1 VSALAAEPLPPAPG
15 WAELARTPR
24 ALFLDIDGTLVE
36 FETHPDLVRATDG
49 LIVLLRGVGEALGGA
64 LALLSGRSLED
75 IDRVFHPWQ
84 PHAAG
89 VHGAEVRGP
98 AGVRRH
104 RPQPAQLAELRA
116 GTYGIAERIPGVWV
130 EDKGMSFALHH
141 RSAPGAADAL
151 ARAAQQLAA
160 DSDGAFEVQPGV
172 LVQELRPANFNKGL
186 ALDELLAQPPFAGR
200 SPIVVGDDRTDE
212 FAFAAALAAGGLAIL
227 VGDRT
232 ETAARL
238 RLPDP
243 AAVRS
248 WLAEL
253 IEEVRA

>member
-1 VSALAAEPLPPAPG
+1 MSPLTAPAVPPAPG
-15 WAELARTPR
+15 WAELARVQR

-36 FETHPDLVRATDG
+36 FESHPDLVRATDG
-49 LIVLLRGVGEALGGA
+49 LIVLLRGVAEALGGA
-64 LALLSGRSLED
+64 LALLSGRSLDD
-75 IDRVFHPWQ
+75 IDRVFHPWH

-98 AGVRRH
+98 TSLRRH
-104 RPQPAQLAELRA
+104 RPQPEQLAELRSGA
-116 GTYGIAERIPGVWV
+116 SEIAAQIPGVWV

-151 ARAAQQLAA
+151 ARAAARLAA
-160 DSDGAFEVQPGV
+160 ESDGAFEVQPGV
-172 LVQELRPANFNKGL
+172 LVQELRPANFDKGL
-186 ALDELLAQPPFAGR
+186 ALDELMAQPPFAGR

-212 FAFAAALAAGGLAIL
+212 FAFTAALAAGGLAIL